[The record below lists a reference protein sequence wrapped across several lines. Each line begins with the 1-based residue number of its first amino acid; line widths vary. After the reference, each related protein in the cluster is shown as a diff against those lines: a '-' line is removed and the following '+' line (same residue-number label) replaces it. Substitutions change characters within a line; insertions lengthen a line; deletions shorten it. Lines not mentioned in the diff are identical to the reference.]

1 MQQEIPAD
9 RLSRVYSYDAL
20 GSWALVPLGYAI
32 AGPVSELIGTRPT
45 LMGAAALSLLATV
58 SVLFVPDVRHLR
70 RRAQVQS
77 TEPSLVT

>member
-32 AGPVSELIGTRPT
+32 AGPVSEALGTRTT
-45 LMGAAALSLLATV
+45 LMSAAALSLVSTV
-58 SVLFVPDVRHLR
+58 AVLFVPEVRHLR
-70 RRAQVQS
+70 RRGRMQS